1 MKLRLSL
8 MLLLTGLFCI
18 HAGAAMAKD
27 TRTGISEHHEHLK
40 GPYADGMAV
49 TKDCLKCHR
58 KQADEVLQSAH
69 WLWQGPSPYVLG
81 QEDRTDL
88 GKRKLIN
95 NF

>member
-1 MKLRLSL
+1 MKKPLFVLL
-8 MLLLTGLFCI
+8 LLLLTFCI
-18 HAGAAMAKD
+18 HVGPSMAQKAD
-27 TRTGISEHHEHLK
+27 PGLSDHQNHLK
-40 GPYADGMAV
+40 GPYPDGMAV

-69 WLWQGPSPYVLG
+69 WLWQGPSPYVQG
-81 QEDRTDL
+81 HEHRTDL

>member
-1 MKLRLSL
+1 MKKSL
-8 MLLLTGLFCI
+8 FVTLLLVLPLCI
-18 HAGAAMAKD
+18 HAGFSMAEKAD
-27 TRTGISEHHEHLK
+27 TSLSDHQNHLK
-40 GPYADGMAV
+40 GPYADGTAV

>member
-1 MKLRLSL
+1 MKKPLFV
-8 MLLLTGLFCI
+8 MLLLVLSLCI
-18 HAGAAMAKD
+18 HAGSSMAEKAD
-27 TRTGISEHHEHLK
+27 PGLFDHQNHLK

-69 WLWQGPSPYVLG
+69 WLWQGPSPDVLG
-81 QEDRTDL
+81 QEHRTDL
-88 GKRKLIN
+88 GKRTLIN

>member
-1 MKLRLSL
+1 MKLHLSL
-8 MLLLTGLFCI
+8 ILLLAGFFSIPTGT
-18 HAGAAMAKD
+18 AMAQN
-27 TRTGISEHHEHLK
+27 TQTNISKHHAHLQ

-69 WLWQGPSPYVLG
+69 WLWQGPSPHVQG
-81 QEDRTDL
+81 HEHRTDL
-88 GKRKLIN
+88 GKRALIN

>member
-1 MKLRLSL
+1 MKFHLRLI
-8 MLLLTGLFCI
+8 LLLAGFFCI
-18 HAGAAMAKD
+18 PTGTAMAQD
-27 TRTGISEHHEHLK
+27 TQVSISKHHTHLK

-58 KQADEVLQSAH
+58 KQAHEVLQSAH
-69 WLWQGPSPYVLG
+69 WLWKGPSPYVLG
-81 QEDRTDL
+81 QEGRTDL